1 MRHRAGLRGMV
12 PMRPQREGTDMTD
25 RQLVI
30 SVFADEPAADA
41 AASNLKDSGLVDGDT
56 LGILVLDDKGKIK
69 QDKIGKRAT
78 VKGAGVVAVLALLTP
93 VGLGVAVAGGAAAG
107 ALHHK
112 GLGLSDQDKMRI
124 TGQLTEGKAAVGVL
138 ARWEDEPNV
147 SSKLTELGGT
157 SEAHLVTDEGLAAAA
172 SAAPTS

>member
-1 MRHRAGLRGMV
+1 
-12 PMRPQREGTDMTD
+12 MTD

-30 SVFADEPAADA
+30 SLFEDEPAADA
-41 AASNLKDSGLVDGDT
+41 AASSLKDSGLVDGES
-56 LGILVLDDKGKIK
+56 LGILVLDDKGKLK
-69 QDKIGKRAT
+69 VDKIGKRDT
-78 VKGAGVVAVLALLTP
+78 VKGAGVGAVLALLTP

-112 GLGLSDQDKMRI
+112 GLGLSDDDKARI
-124 TGQLTEGKAAVGVL
+124 TGELTAGKAAVGVL

-157 SEAHLVTDEGLAAAA
+157 SEAHVVTDEGLEAAA
-172 SAAPTS
+172 SAAPSA